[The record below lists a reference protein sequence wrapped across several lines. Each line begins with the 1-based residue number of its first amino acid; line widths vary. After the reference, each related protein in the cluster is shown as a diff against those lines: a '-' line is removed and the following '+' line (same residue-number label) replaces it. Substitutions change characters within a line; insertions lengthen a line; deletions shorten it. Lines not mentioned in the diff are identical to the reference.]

1 MILGSTLRPR
11 TQPTALHC
19 LLVLSALVVAA
30 LVRPAAAAPPAAGAP
45 AAHDAHAAAAD
56 AADETFY
63 ESVDVDV
70 VNVEVVAA
78 DRRGRPVAGLAK
90 GDFELYEDGKPVAI
104 TNFFSSSE
112 ETAAPSQAAPVA
124 TAPVAGAAAA
134 RPAAP
139 PKPPEQVLNFAIFV
153 DNENLTPTARR
164 PVLAALDQFF
174 RKHVGTGDHVILANY
189 DGGIK
194 VSQPTA
200 SDPAALTAAVAK
212 MMTAPA
218 HGGAAVAD
226 RRRMQRQSAEIE
238 EATFSKSVGISS
250 SANAEI
256 ARQAQ
261 EDAEVEG
268 SLDVQRG
275 RIGLAALADFITS
288 LAGLPG
294 RKALLLVSGPFGVED
309 GEPLLNRV
317 AEHANANRVTVYVL
331 GAVEGAGASSVDAS
345 TSVAENKFDQTD
357 ALTKALHPVADRT
370 GGLTAS
376 NLLNPETFLETVR
389 ADVTTY
395 YSLGFAPAH
404 KRDGKVHKLKVKVA
418 SRGDLALRYRET
430 YEDRSGDQR
439 AASETL
445 SSLLLGV
452 GENPLGVELS
462 FEPTKPAAGKSPAL
476 LPVVVHVP
484 LAKLVLI
491 PGERFHEG
499 KLTLFVA
506 TRDERGR
513 LSALHRLAAP
523 VHVANDKLMGALG
536 QSVAFRVEVAV
547 RPGEQSVAVGVRDEV
562 GHVDSTASVPIG
574 PAKTAEASTG
584 SARLPGR

>member
-1 MILGSTLRPR
+1 MILGSTPRPR
-11 TQPTALHC
+11 IRPI
-19 LLVLSALVVAA
+19 LLRGLLLLSALLVAA
-30 LVRPAAAAPPAAGAP
+30 LVRPVAAAPPAPGAP
-45 AAHDAHAAAAD
+45 AATSASAAE

-70 VNVEVVAA
+70 VNVEVVAT
-78 DRRGRPVAGLAK
+78 DRRGHPVAGLAK
-90 GDFELYEDGKPVAI
+90 DDFELYEDGKPVAI

-112 ETAAPSQAAPVA
+112 TEAQAVPV
-124 TAPVAGAAAA
+124 TAPAAGAAAA

-139 PKPPEQVLNFAIFV
+139 PKSPEQVLNFAVFV

-174 RKHVGTGDHVILANY
+174 RKHVGAGDHVILANY

-200 SDPAALTAAVAK
+200 SDPAALTAAVGK

-226 RRRMQRQSAEIE
+226 RRRTQRQAAEID
-238 EATFSKSVGISS
+238 EANFSKGNGISNGN
-250 SANAEI
+250 NAEV

-261 EDAEVEG
+261 EDAELSG
-268 SLDVQRG
+268 QLDVQRG
-275 RIGLAALADFITS
+275 RIGLTALADFISS

-331 GAVEGAGASSVDAS
+331 GAVEGAGAGSVDAS
-345 TSVAENKFDQTD
+345 TKVAENAFDQTD
-357 ALTKALHPVADRT
+357 TLTRALHAVADRT
-370 GGLTAS
+370 CGLTAA
-376 NLLNPETFLETVR
+376 NLLNPETFLETVH

-404 KRDGKVHKLKVKVA
+404 KRDGKLHKLKVKVA

-439 AASETL
+439 AANETL

-547 RPGEQSVAVGVRDEV
+547 RPGEQSVAVGVRDDV

-574 PAKTAEASTG
+574 PAKTADASARA
-584 SARLPGR
+584 ARLPGR